1 MKRDKERDKK
11 IDLIIK
17 IVLIIIII
25 LLLIHN
31 CMLQKCNKKRCQDT
45 DTIDINCDGNQ
56 CNPAPTPTPMQII
69 SLSFAQD
76 KVSVKKGDSQELIVL
91 VYPTELSNEKL
102 TWASSDSKIV
112 KVDDNGV
119 VTGVNVGKAT
129 ITVKSSNGKEA
140 TCIVEVTQD
149 EVKVKSINLK
159 PNKVTIKSGST
170 TQIAVTIKP
179 DNATNRTLVWT
190 SSNPSVATVNSKGV
204 VKALKSGTVTITAKT
219 KDGKII
225 ATSTITVEVA
235 PKQIE
240 SLSFAQKNV
249 SVKKGES
256 LGLVVKVE
264 PTLLSNEKLT
274 WLSSDS
280 KIATVDENGVV
291 TGVSA
296 GKTTI
301 TVISSNGKKATCTVE
316 VTTDTVEVKEIELVP
331 DATEIGAGSM
341 TQVSAII
348 KPEKAT
354 NRELVWMSSDPSI
367 ATVDDKGIVKGLK
380 SGTVTIT
387 AKTKDGKV
395 VAKTTIT
402 IKTSPTPTPMQIE
415 SLSFAQSSVSVKKG
429 NTLGLTVTVEPIELS
444 NKKLTWKSSNT
455 EIVTV
460 DENGVITGVNLG
472 TATITVTSSNGKKA
486 TCTVE
491 VVTNTIP
498 VESIEL
504 TPSSATIN
512 VGDTIQITATINP
525 SNATDHELVWT
536 SSNSSVVTV
545 DNNGVITGKS
555 AGTATITAKTKD
567 GKVVAT
573 STITVNVPT
582 TPTPTPEGF
591 KVYDNDKTPISWN
604 GSSDLN
610 IFANSISSEGTIAPE
625 SKGTYEFKIK
635 NSTNYIMQ
643 YDVRFDEENDSYIN
657 MKYKLKRNDTY
668 VVDHYV
674 SAAELIIEDQLIN
687 SNSEDIYYLE
697 WYWQS
702 SADDTNIGTGPTATY
717 TLKINVEAESIDG

>member
-112 KVDDNGV
+112 KVDVNGV

-140 TCIVEVTQD
+140 SCIVEVTQD

-170 TQIAVTIKP
+170 TQIAATIKP

-240 SLSFAQKNV
+240 SLNFAQKNV
-249 SVKKGES
+249 SVKKGDS

-331 DATEIGAGSM
+331 DETEIGAGSM
-341 TQVSAII
+341 TQVAVII
-348 KPEKAT
+348 KPENAT
-354 NRELVWMSSDPSI
+354 NRELVWTSSDSSI

-402 IKTSPTPTPMQIE
+402 IKTPPTPTPMQIE
-415 SLSFAQSSVSVKKG
+415 SLSFAQSSASVKKG
-429 NTLGLTVTVEPIELS
+429 NTLGLTVAVEPTELS
-444 NKKLTWKSSNT
+444 NEKLTWKSSNT

-491 VVTNTIP
+491 VVANTIP

-504 TPSSATIN
+504 TPSIATIN
-512 VGDTIQITATINP
+512 VGDTTQLTATINP
-525 SNATDHELVWT
+525 SNATDRELVWT

-545 DNNGVITGKS
+545 DSNGVITGKS
-555 AGTATITAKTKD
+555 AGTATITAKTKN

-604 GSSDLN
+604 GASDLN

-668 VVDHYV
+668 VVNHYV

-702 SADDTNIGTGPTATY
+702 SADDTNIGTGPEATY